1 MYIHVKKKL
10 KVYKRVNQDMT
21 CFMLRQK
28 RYFME
33 VHRKAEELKRFEIVS
48 VDRFTLSFD

>member
-1 MYIHVKKKL
+1 
-10 KVYKRVNQDMT
+10 MT
-21 CFMLRQK
+21 RFMLRQK

-33 VHRKAEELKRFEIVS
+33 VHRKALELKRFEIVS